1 MEQLNSSVRSTSCK
15 LVSGRVVFN
24 YTAGQTQVLA
34 LMQHSLSE
42 SVDSALR
49 QNSN

>member
-1 MEQLNSSVRSTSCK
+1 MEQLNSSVQSTPCE

-24 YTAGQTQVLA
+24 DTAGQTQVLA
-34 LMQHSLSE
+34 LMQRSLSE